1 MIFHMF
7 FGMRYSLGPFSA
19 PWSWLANV
27 VLLLQFPIGHSVLLT
42 GKGRAFLKRLA
53 PGLFASDLS
62 TTTYVIVASLQV
74 FLLFNLWSFS
84 GIVWWQASGVSLV
97 VPVTLYAASWLFLG
111 LAILNA
117 GITQQSGFLGW
128 WAVFLVVPVGLVI
141 AYSVFQ
147 RGTYG
152 GVVPTFTLDNFVR
165 ALDPLY
171 LRVFL
176 FSLRVAVIATVIAL
190 LIGYPAAYFIATL
203 PRRWRTPVLV
213 LVILPFWTSLLIR
226 TYAWIVLLNGEGLI
240 NRGLESLGLI
250 KEPLPL
256 LYNEFAIVLGLV
268 YGYLPLMILPIYSS
282 IERLQPELREASA
295 DLGGNPI
302 RTFLR
307 VTLPLTLPGL
317 AAGCIFVFVPSLGN
331 FIVPDLLGGG
341 LSIMVG
347 NLIQAQFLKARD
359 WPFGAVLSLALIAM
373 MGVLL
378 FIQAWLQDRDRQQAI
393 HA

>member
-1 MIFHMF
+1 MK
-7 FGMRYSLGPFSA
+7 RRLLLLGPA
-19 PWSWLANV
+19 
-27 VLLLQFPIGHSVLLT
+27 
-42 GKGRAFLKRLA
+42 
-53 PGLFASDLS
+53 
-62 TTTYVIVASLQV
+62 
-74 FLLFNLWSFS
+74 
-84 GIVWWQASGVSLV
+84 
-97 VPVTLYAASWLFLG
+97 
-111 LAILNA
+111 
-117 GITQQSGFLGW
+117 LGW

-171 LRVFL
+171 LRVFI

>member
-1 MIFHMF
+1 MK
-7 FGMRYSLGPFSA
+7 RRLLLLGPA
-19 PWSWLANV
+19 
-27 VLLLQFPIGHSVLLT
+27 
-42 GKGRAFLKRLA
+42 
-53 PGLFASDLS
+53 
-62 TTTYVIVASLQV
+62 
-74 FLLFNLWSFS
+74 
-84 GIVWWQASGVSLV
+84 
-97 VPVTLYAASWLFLG
+97 
-111 LAILNA
+111 
-117 GITQQSGFLGW
+117 LGW

-152 GVVPTFTLDNFVR
+152 GVVPAFTLDNFVR

>member
-1 MIFHMF
+1 MK
-7 FGMRYSLGPFSA
+7 RRLLLLGPA
-19 PWSWLANV
+19 
-27 VLLLQFPIGHSVLLT
+27 
-42 GKGRAFLKRLA
+42 
-53 PGLFASDLS
+53 
-62 TTTYVIVASLQV
+62 
-74 FLLFNLWSFS
+74 
-84 GIVWWQASGVSLV
+84 
-97 VPVTLYAASWLFLG
+97 
-111 LAILNA
+111 
-117 GITQQSGFLGW
+117 LGW

-152 GVVPTFTLDNFVR
+152 GVVPTFTLDNFGR

-190 LIGYPAAYFIATL
+190 LVGYPAAYFIATL
-203 PRRWRTPVLV
+203 PRGWRTPVLV

>member
-1 MIFHMF
+1 MK
-7 FGMRYSLGPFSA
+7 RRLLLLGPA
-19 PWSWLANV
+19 
-27 VLLLQFPIGHSVLLT
+27 
-42 GKGRAFLKRLA
+42 
-53 PGLFASDLS
+53 
-62 TTTYVIVASLQV
+62 
-74 FLLFNLWSFS
+74 
-84 GIVWWQASGVSLV
+84 
-97 VPVTLYAASWLFLG
+97 
-111 LAILNA
+111 
-117 GITQQSGFLGW
+117 LGW

-378 FIQAWLQDRDRQQAI
+378 FIQAWLQDRDRRQAI

>member
-1 MIFHMF
+1 VK
-7 FGMRYSLGPFSA
+7 RRLLLLGPA
-19 PWSWLANV
+19 
-27 VLLLQFPIGHSVLLT
+27 
-42 GKGRAFLKRLA
+42 
-53 PGLFASDLS
+53 
-62 TTTYVIVASLQV
+62 
-74 FLLFNLWSFS
+74 
-84 GIVWWQASGVSLV
+84 
-97 VPVTLYAASWLFLG
+97 
-111 LAILNA
+111 
-117 GITQQSGFLGW
+117 LGW
-128 WAVFLVVPVGLVI
+128 WAVFLLVPVGLVI

-152 GVVPTFTLDNFVR
+152 GVVPTFTLDNFAR
-165 ALDPLY
+165 AVDPLY
-171 LRVFL
+171 LRVLL

-190 LIGYPAAYFIATL
+190 LIGYPAAYLIATL

-226 TYAWIVLLNGEGLI
+226 TYAWIVLLNREGLI

-250 KEPLPL
+250 NEPLPL

-282 IERLQPELREASA
+282 IERLQPDLREASA
-295 DLGGNPI
+295 DLGGNPL

-378 FIQAWLQDRDRQQAI
+378 FLQAWLQDRDRRQAI
-393 HA
+393 DA

>member
-1 MIFHMF
+1 MK
-7 FGMRYSLGPFSA
+7 RRLLLLGPA
-19 PWSWLANV
+19 
-27 VLLLQFPIGHSVLLT
+27 
-42 GKGRAFLKRLA
+42 
-53 PGLFASDLS
+53 
-62 TTTYVIVASLQV
+62 
-74 FLLFNLWSFS
+74 
-84 GIVWWQASGVSLV
+84 
-97 VPVTLYAASWLFLG
+97 
-111 LAILNA
+111 
-117 GITQQSGFLGW
+117 LGW
-128 WAVFLVVPVGLVI
+128 WAVFLVIPVALVI
-141 AYSVFQ
+141 VYSVFQ

-152 GVVPTFTLDNFVR
+152 GVVPTFTLDNFAR
-165 ALDPLY
+165 AIDPLY
-171 LRVFL
+171 LRVLL

-190 LIGYPAAYFIATL
+190 LIGYPAAYLIATL

-240 NRGLESLGLI
+240 NHGLEALGLI
-250 KEPLPL
+250 QEPLPL
-256 LYNEFAIVLGLV
+256 LYNEFAIILGLV
-268 YGYLPLMILPIYSS
+268 YGYLPLMILPIYAS
-282 IERLQPELREASA
+282 IERLQPDLREASS
-295 DLGGNPI
+295 DLGATPI
-302 RTFLR
+302 RTFVR

-373 MGVLL
+373 MGLLL

-393 HA
+393 DA

>member
-1 MIFHMF
+1 MK
-7 FGMRYSLGPFSA
+7 RRLLLLGPA
-19 PWSWLANV
+19 
-27 VLLLQFPIGHSVLLT
+27 
-42 GKGRAFLKRLA
+42 
-53 PGLFASDLS
+53 
-62 TTTYVIVASLQV
+62 
-74 FLLFNLWSFS
+74 
-84 GIVWWQASGVSLV
+84 
-97 VPVTLYAASWLFLG
+97 
-111 LAILNA
+111 
-117 GITQQSGFLGW
+117 LGW
-128 WAVFLVVPVGLVI
+128 WAVFLLVPVGLVI

-152 GVVPTFTLDNFVR
+152 GVVPTFTLDNFAR
-165 ALDPLY
+165 AVDPLY
-171 LRVFL
+171 LRVLL

-190 LIGYPAAYFIATL
+190 LIGYPAAYLIATL

-213 LVILPFWTSLLIR
+213 LVMLPFWTSLLIR
-226 TYAWIVLLNGEGLI
+226 TYAWIVLLNREGLI
-240 NRGLESLGLI
+240 NRGLESLGFI
-250 KEPLPL
+250 NEPLPL
-256 LYNEFAIVLGLV
+256 LYNEFAIILGLV

-282 IERLQPELREASA
+282 IERLQPDLREASA
-295 DLGGNPI
+295 DLGGNPL

-378 FIQAWLQDRDRQQAI
+378 FLQAWLQDRDRRQAI
-393 HA
+393 DA